1 MVVLLLSDIV
11 VFVVKIVDLIAVVG
25 DGRLIV
31 VCVIRSIIVVT
42 IDDILARLAD
52 SQVAWLPEEFP

>member
-11 VFVVKIVDLIAVVG
+11 VFVVKIVDLIAVVV
-25 DGRLIV
+25 DGCLIV
-31 VCVIRSIIVVT
+31 VCVIRRIIVVT

>member
-1 MVVLLLSDIV
+1 MVVLLLSDMV
-11 VFVVKIVDLIAVVG
+11 VFVVKIVNLIAVIV

-31 VCVIRSIIVVT
+31 VRVIRRIIVVT

-52 SQVAWLPEEFP
+52 SQVAGLPEEFP